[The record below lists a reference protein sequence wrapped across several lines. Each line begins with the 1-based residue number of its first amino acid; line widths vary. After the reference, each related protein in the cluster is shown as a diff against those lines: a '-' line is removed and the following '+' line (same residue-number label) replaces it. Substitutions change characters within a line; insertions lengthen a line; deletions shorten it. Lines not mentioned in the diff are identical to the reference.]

1 MRFFDT
7 SFLVPLILPEA
18 TSEPVA
24 GFFENLRVQEPG
36 VSHWT
41 GSSAARCLPARF
53 VRAISMPRRHTP
65 RGCGSKRWSTSPL
78 SSCCRTAAIVI
89 GREWLYRFETGLRA
103 GDALHLAIA
112 SNRGADAIYSLDQL
126 MIAAGKEL
134 GLPTGA
140 GITLP
145 GYGD

>member
-1 MRFFDT
+1 M
-7 SFLVPLILPEA
+7 
-18 TSEPVA
+18 
-24 GFFENLRVQEPG
+24 
-36 VSHWT
+36 
-41 GSSAARCLPARF
+41 
-53 VRAISMPRRHTP
+53 
-65 RGCGSKRWSTSPL
+65 
-78 SSCCRTAAIVI
+78 I